1 MLFRDVYR
9 TSLIKQYWFNEKLEI
24 ICFCFF
30 LKNSCLFSFSDDDSQ
45 NDQEETTD
53 SEKAKISG
61 GKSQNGTEQE
71 PSSRS
76 EG

>member
-1 MLFRDVYR
+1 M
-9 TSLIKQYWFNEKLEI
+9 EI

-45 NDQEETTD
+45 NDQEETND

-61 GKSQNGTEQE
+61 GKSQNATEQE

>member
-1 MLFRDVYR
+1 MFL
-9 TSLIKQYWFNEKLEI
+9 
-24 ICFCFF
+24 FF